1 MGHAFQFEP
10 HSLPEPIE
18 TANRRILT
26 PIPHPDD
33 REIVDTLRRCEPQS
47 MSGQPLVVWDRAEG
61 VHIFDR
67 HGNQW
72 LDFSSGVLVT
82 NAGHGRPEA
91 AEALTEVVQRPLH
104 HSYCFPNAERAALV
118 EYLVDRCS
126 PDYLDKVFLLTTGSE
141 AVECAIKIARA
152 HAHKRGGSEK
162 DVIVTFSGDF
172 HGRTLGSQMAGG
184 IPALKD
190 WIVHHDPC
198 MVNAPIPDGFR
209 GEDTSFD
216 GFLSALSDA
225 GIRPEQVA
233 GVCLETYQGG
243 TAIMLP
249 LDYMQQLRAF
259 CDDNG
264 ALLIFDEVQAGFG
277 RCGTMWGFEQY
288 EVRADMIVCGK
299 GISSGLPLSAVIGHS
314 DWMDHFPP
322 GSMTSTHTGNPIC
335 CSAALANI
343 RAVVEGG
350 MIENAAKLGAAFQTR
365 MRHFESRY
373 PDHVGKAD
381 AVGAVAAIQM
391 VKGAGSLEPD
401 HDTAFAIVKH
411 AVDRGLMLFG
421 PVGTGGGTV
430 KLCPP
435 LSITL
440 EQLEEGLDVLE
451 TSFDAICLAPE
462 PLVAS

>member
-10 HSLPEPIE
+10 VQLDEPVK
-18 TANRRILT
+18 TANREIVT
-26 PIPHPDD
+26 PIPNPED
-33 REIVDTLRRCEPQS
+33 REIVETLRRCEPRS

-61 VHIFDR
+61 VHIHDR
-67 HGNQW
+67 HGNKW

-91 AEALTEVVQRPLH
+91 IAALTEVVQRPLH

-118 EYLVDRCS
+118 EYLIDHCA
-126 PDYLDKVFLLTTGSE
+126 PDYFDKVFLLTTGSE
-141 AVECAIKIARA
+141 AIECAIKIARA
-152 HAHKRGGSEK
+152 HAHQAGGPEK

-172 HGRTLGSQMAGG
+172 HGRTLGAQMAGG

-190 WIVHHDPC
+190 WIVNHDPC

-209 GEDTSFD
+209 GKDTSFD
-216 GFLSALSDA
+216 GFLGALASA
-225 GIRPEQVA
+225 GIAPERVA

-243 TAIMLP
+243 SAILLP
-249 LDYMQQLRAF
+249 KDYMQKLRAF
-259 CDDNG
+259 CDQQG

-277 RCGTMWGFEQY
+277 RCGTMWGFEHY
-288 EVRADMIVCGK
+288 GVKADMIVCGK

-322 GSMTSTHTGNPIC
+322 GSMTSTHTGNPVC
-335 CSAALANI
+335 CAAALANI
-343 RAVVEGG
+343 KAVVEGG
-350 MIENAAKLGAAFQTR
+350 LIENAARIGLIFQER
-365 MRHFESRY
+365 VAHFERKY
-373 PDHVGKAD
+373 PNHVGKAD
-381 AVGAVAAIQM
+381 AIGAVAAIQM
-391 VKGAGSLEPD
+391 VQGPGSLDPD

-411 AVDRGLMLFG
+411 AVERGLMLFG

-435 LSITL
+435 LNIT
-440 EQLEEGLDVLE
+440 EAQLAEGLDVLE
-451 TSFDAICLAPE
+451 EAFDAVC
-462 PLVAS
+462 VGR